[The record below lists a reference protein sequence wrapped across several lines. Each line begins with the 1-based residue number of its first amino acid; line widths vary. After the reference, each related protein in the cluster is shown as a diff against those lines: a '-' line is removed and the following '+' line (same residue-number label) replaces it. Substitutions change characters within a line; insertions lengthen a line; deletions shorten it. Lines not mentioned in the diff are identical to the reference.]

1 MTPTVWAVVR
11 GLLRES
17 RRRVAGSMVWV
28 VGGKNSNRRRPVGM
42 SGSETQLR
50 TMQEQDQEEKH
61 EKQTMPQSAHALRL
75 P

>member
-1 MTPTVWAVVR
+1 
-11 GLLRES
+11 
-17 RRRVAGSMVWV
+17 MVWV